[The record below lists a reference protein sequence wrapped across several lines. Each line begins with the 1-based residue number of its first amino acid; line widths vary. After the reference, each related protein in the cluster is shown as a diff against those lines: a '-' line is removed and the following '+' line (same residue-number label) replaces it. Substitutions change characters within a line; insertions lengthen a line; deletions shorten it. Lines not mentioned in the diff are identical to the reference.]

1 MFAPRRFT
9 FTKHRSIFAES
20 RLTFAG
26 RRCNVSATV
35 KCTAANEYANIAPRL
50 H

>member
-1 MFAPRRFT
+1 MFAAHRLT

-20 RLTFAG
+20 RLTFAE
-26 RRCNVSATV
+26 RRCNVSATL
-35 KCTAANEYANIAPRL
+35 KCTAANEYANIARRL